1 MGSEVSS
8 QFDRLPD
15 EIIEYIFILVKYS
28 PVKRNLNRHAIDSS
42 SGSLY
47 YPHLE
52 HEPCLRSTFKDLK
65 SLSCVCRRFYDI
77 LHSQTFWLRK
87 CQQDHVVIF
96 NKQLALEHEIDFRRL
111 YFSNPFHPDYNI
123 LASENATNANKKHLW
138 KPKIEVETIPA
149 GSDILYDAFK
159 QISPCFVTSYRW
171 SACELTNINLIQKG
185 QEKVSSVDKYTI

>member
-1 MGSEVSS
+1 MGSDVST

-28 PVKRNLNRHAIDSS
+28 PVNQTLNHAIDSS
-42 SGSLY
+42 SGLLY
-47 YPHLE
+47 YPHTV

-65 SLSCVCRRFYDI
+65 SLSRVCRRFYDI

-96 NKQLALEHEIDFRRL
+96 NKQLALEQEIDLRRL

-123 LASENATNANKKHLW
+123 LASKNASDANRKHLW
-138 KPKIEVETIPA
+138 KPKIDVEIIPV
-149 GSDILYDAFK
+149 GCDILYDAFK
-159 QISPCFVTSYRW
+159 RISPCFVTSHYW
-171 SACELTNINLIQKG
+171 STYERENINLIRKG
-185 QEKVSSVDKYTI
+185 QENVR